1 MRRFAPLPSGPDLD
15 CDGAQREQSAPD
27 ESRYCAAVRQKADSE
42 SIADVRF
49 AVVAGLPAA
58 IAIGVFGALY
68 GAAARPLLGPEMTVV
83 ASFIVF
89 SGALQF
95 ATVALLAAGAA
106 APALLLTAVVLNLR
120 HIVMGAVVRPWLRGS
135 RVKRLLL
142 AFFLLDET
150 FGFTVAAANRVD
162 EGPRRAAVAERT
174 LLATGVLCYA
184 AWIVGTVLGV
194 VGASIPGMEGFAG
207 AVFPVLFIGLAAL
220 AARTR
225 SVAFRAAVAAAITAV
240 ICLTLPEIRALA
252 PVVAGA
258 VVALPADRPRNPEA
272 RP

>member
-1 MRRFAPLPSGPDLD
+1 M
-15 CDGAQREQSAPD
+15 
-27 ESRYCAAVRQKADSE
+27 SE
-42 SIADVRF
+42 TERVPQIPDVRF
-49 AVVAGLPAA
+49 AVVAGLPAGL
-58 IAIGVFGALY
+58 AIGVFGLLY
-68 GAAARPLLGPEMTVV
+68 GAAARPLLGPEMSIA
-83 ASFIVF
+83 ASFLVF

-120 HIVMGAVVRPWLRGS
+120 HVVMGAVVRPWLTGS
-135 RVKRLLL
+135 RLKRALL

-150 FGFTVAAANRVD
+150 FGFTVAAA
-162 EGPRRAAVAERT
+162 ERAAPGAERHATAQRT
-174 LLATGVLCYA
+174 LLATGVMCYA
-184 AWIVGTVLGV
+184 AWVGGSILGV
-194 VGASIPGMEGFAG
+194 IGAGLPGVDGFAA

-225 SVAFRAAVAAAITAV
+225 SVAFRAVAAAAITAV
-240 ICLTLPEIRALA
+240 IALTLPDIRALA

-258 VVALPADRPRNPEA
+258 LVSIPGDRRV